1 MWFHEF
7 FKADFSKLHIYPFPE
22 DEFYTKNL
30 SNCCRHKYG
39 PSISRIFLNLILGG
53 FLTFG
58 AAAVEAIKASA
69 VNTGISSLTSLVNR
83 SE

>member
-1 MWFHEF
+1 MSFILKICQSVAGISMVRQFQDF
-7 FKADFSKLHIYPFPE
+7 FGL
-22 DEFYTKNL
+22 
-30 SNCCRHKYG
+30 
-39 PSISRIFLNLILGG
+39 ISGG